1 MTVVEHAFK
10 FSDLVVLRAYV
21 ELFDIGFWLSRAS
34 SRGEGRRA
42 EALIALADTMERA
55 GLHEPLIA
63 IWRTFTR
70 DYMLLAGALR
80 EHRRRTRQAG
90 AEPIAVDR
98 PSRDVMHLLHA
109 TRIALIQELYRLA
122 IRVPD
127 FSARHELTHESL
139 IARLIQLDVEAALA
153 DLAAIF
159 PIVDEPSDA
168 LDFGEP
174 PTYEGVTYQSYRQ
187 EHTEILQP
195 MGRIYEAIRR
205 INTAIVH
212 NVGALG

>member
-1 MTVVEHAFK
+1 MT
-10 FSDLVVLRAYV
+10 L
-21 ELFDIGFWLSRAS
+21 AS
-34 SRGEGRRA
+34 
-42 EALIALADTMERA
+42 
-55 GLHEPLIA
+55 
-63 IWRTFTR
+63 
-70 DYMLLAGALR
+70 ALR

-98 PSRDVMHLLHA
+98 SSRDVMHQLHA
-109 TRIALIQELYRLA
+109 IRIALIQELYRLA

-139 IARLIQLDVEAALA
+139 IARLIQLDVETALA

-159 PIVDEPSDA
+159 PIVDEADDDA

-174 PTYEGVTYQSYRQ
+174 PTYEGATYQSYRQ

-195 MGRIYEAIRR
+195 IARIYGLIRR

>member
-1 MTVVEHAFK
+1 
-10 FSDLVVLRAYV
+10 
-21 ELFDIGFWLSRAS
+21 
-34 SRGEGRRA
+34 
-42 EALIALADTMERA
+42 
-55 GLHEPLIA
+55 
-63 IWRTFTR
+63 
-70 DYMLLAGALR
+70 
-80 EHRRRTRQAG
+80 
-90 AEPIAVDR
+90 
-98 PSRDVMHLLHA
+98 MHQLHA
-109 TRIALIQELYRLA
+109 IRIALIQELYRLA

-139 IARLIQLDVEAALA
+139 IARLIQLDVETALA

-159 PIVDEPSDA
+159 PVVEEAGDA

-174 PTYEGVTYQSYRQ
+174 PTYEGAAYQSYGQ

-195 MGRIYEAIRR
+195 IARIYGLIRR